1 MYMYS
6 QVLSAIITLAAKC
19 RQKGMVIIL
28 CVCVSVCL
36 QISGET
42 TNIGGSKELLADFKL
57 YKEQK

>member
-1 MYMYS
+1 MYS

-19 RQKGMVIIL
+19 RPKGMVIIL

-36 QISGET
+36 QISGKT
-42 TNIGGSKELLADFKL
+42 LNIGSSNKLLADFKL